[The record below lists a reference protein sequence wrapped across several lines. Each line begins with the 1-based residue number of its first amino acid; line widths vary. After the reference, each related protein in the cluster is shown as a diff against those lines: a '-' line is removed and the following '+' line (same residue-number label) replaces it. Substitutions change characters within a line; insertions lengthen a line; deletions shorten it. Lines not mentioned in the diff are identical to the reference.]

1 MIINMPEH
9 AAEPRDVEE
18 QSAAQTLTSPR
29 AGVCNKLHQIASGEE
44 PAKEAAGHAA
54 VQLHVEGN
62 GLKALVH
69 PDITKETF
77 ESHRAIVNYLAV

>member
-1 MIINMPEH
+1 MRVTDATTVWRH
-9 AAEPRDVEE
+9 GHGA
-18 QSAAQTLTSPR
+18 SSPGSR
-29 AGVCNKLHQIASGEE
+29 AGVCKKLHQIASGEE